1 METSN
6 YSEPPRSL
14 KPPRK
19 VGMLTVFRLG
29 LFNLALGLMAVLTLA
44 VLNRVMIS
52 ELGIPATITAGTLA
66 LSQFI
71 APVRVWFG
79 QLSDTKPIF
88 GRHRT
93 GYVRLGSIVFS
104 LAVFLAVQVVWKL
117 GAVVRANGEWLWNTQ
132 TIGWTALLGL
142 IMAIYGIAVSS
153 SSTPFTAL
161 LVDISEESNRSK
173 LVAVVWSM
181 LMVGI
186 VIGGI
191 SGSIVLKQINPEG
204 ITAGRIP
211 LENLQAPINSVFA
224 VVPFIVISL
233 AFFATWGVEKKY
245 SRFSTRSNS
254 TEREDSMTLGRSLKI
269 LTASRQTGIFF
280 SFLCLLTIG
289 LFMQEAVLEPYGG
302 EVFAMS
308 IADTTK
314 LNANWGIGILIG
326 YSLTG
331 FLITPRLGKKL
342 TTKLGCLLVALS
354 FVLII
359 LSGFTQQEA
368 ILKSAIVLFGVTTGM
383 ATIGG
388 ISLMLDLTA
397 AETAGTFIGAWG
409 LAQAMSRALAT
420 VIGGVILD
428 VGRAIFSTPI
438 LAYGCVFASQ
448 AVAMLVAITILNRVD
463 VREFQDTTGKAI
475 ATVMEGDLD

>member
-1 METSN
+1 MTSSN
-6 YSEPPRSL
+6 YPEQPATIN
-14 KPPRK
+14 PPRK

-44 VLNRVMIS
+44 VLNRVMIA
-52 ELGIPATITAGTLA
+52 ELAIPATITAGVLA
-66 LSQFI
+66 VAQFV
-71 APVRVWFG
+71 APVRVLFG

-88 GRHRT
+88 GSHRT
-93 GYVRLGSIVFS
+93 GYVRTGAVIFS
-104 LAVFLAVQVVWKL
+104 VIIFFAVQVVWQI
-117 GAVVRANGEWLWNTQ
+117 GSAVRANGEWAWNSQ
-132 TIGWTALLGL
+132 TLGWSALLAL
-142 IMAIYGIAVSS
+142 MMAIYGMAVSS

-161 LVDISEESNRSK
+161 LVDISDEEQRSK
-173 LVAVVWSM
+173 LVSVVWSM

-191 SGSIVLKQINPEG
+191 TGKKLLEG
-204 ITAGRIP
+204 VNAVEGQLVP
-211 LENLQAPINSVFA
+211 LEELRSAVNPIFA
-224 VVPFIVISL
+224 FVPLVII
-233 AFFATWGVEKKY
+233 AFALIATWKVEKKY
-245 SRFSTRSNS
+245 SRFAALSASRD
-254 TEREDSMTLGRSLKI
+254 RQDSMTLKKCFKI
-269 LTASRQTGIFF
+269 LTSSRQTGFFF
-280 SFLCLLTIG
+280 SFLCLFTVA

-302 EVFAMS
+302 EVFGMS
-308 IADTTK
+308 IGDTTL
-314 LNANWGIGILIG
+314 LNSYWGMGILVG
-326 YSLTG
+326 YGITG
-331 FLITPRLGKKL
+331 FLVIPRLGKKL

-359 LSGFTQQEA
+359 LAGFTQEQTV
-368 ILKSAIVLFGVTTGM
+368 LKSAIFLFGIAAGV

-428 VGRAIFSTPI
+428 FGRAIFADSVM
-438 LAYGCVFASQ
+438 AYGTVFALQ
-448 AVAMLVAITILNRVD
+448 AVTMLVAIGILSSVD
-463 VREFQDTTGKAI
+463 IQEFQTTTKKAI

>member
-1 METSN
+1 MTTRN
-6 YSEPPRSL
+6 YSEPLIPVN
-14 KPPRK
+14 PPREI
-19 VGMLTVFRLG
+19 GMLTVFRLG

-52 ELGIPATITAGTLA
+52 ELGVPATVTAGTLA

-71 APVRVWFG
+71 APIRVVFG

-93 GYVRLGSIVFS
+93 GYVRLGAILLSI
-104 LAVFLAVQVVWKL
+104 AVFLAVQVVWQL
-117 GAVVRANGEWLWNTQ
+117 GAVVRANGGWLWNTS
-132 TIGWTALLGL
+132 TIGWTAVLAL
-142 IMAIYGIAVSS
+142 IMAIYGIAVSC

-161 LVDISEESNRSK
+161 LVDVSEESKRSK

-191 SGSIVLKQINPEG
+191 SGGIVLKQINPEG
-204 ITAGRIP
+204 VAAGQIP
-211 LENLQAPINSVFA
+211 LENLQAPINSVFS

-233 AFFATWGVEKKY
+233 AFIATWGVEKKY
-245 SRFSTRSNS
+245 SRFSTRANNSN
-254 TEREDSMTLGRSLKI
+254 REDKITLGRSLKI

-280 SFLCLLTIG
+280 SFLCLFTIS

-302 EVFAMS
+302 EVFGMS

-314 LNANWGIGILIG
+314 LNAYWGVGILLG
-326 YSLTG
+326 YSFTG

-342 TTKLGCLLVALS
+342 TTKLGCLLVAGS

-359 LSGFTQQEA
+359 LSGFTQEEV
-368 ILKSAIVLFGVTTGM
+368 ILKGAIVLFGIAAGM

-397 AETAGTFIGAWG
+397 AATAGTFIGAWG

-428 VGRAIFSTPI
+428 IGRVIFTTPV
-438 LAYGCVFASQ
+438 LAYGTVFATQ
-448 AVAMLVAITILNRVD
+448 AVAMLVAVTILNSVNI
-463 VREFQDTTGKAI
+463 REFQNTTDKAI